1 MNDSLELV
9 HTVKSS
15 RGISISASSAG
26 QIAACPGSY
35 WLSRLNDM
43 PIFHRSTDTKLSDA
57 GTQLHADV
65 ENAVASCAGA
75 SKTFDEFRNALLN
88 WSGSS
93 EVMEV
98 IKPIHTVAWQ
108 WYLSLRRKYPR
119 KRLKFAVMVEPRI
132 WAQME
137 LPVSGQAD
145 LLVWEGSTDSV
156 LIADYKS
163 GFNAKDATPQ
173 LECLSSLAMHGEI
186 RTVTH
191 GRFERAV
198 SVRAVGIVKQID
210 GKTYG
215 VREDTDGKA
224 ILSKYHPDE
233 LSSAVANRGSHI
245 EPGDHCTF
253 CPAMHLCPVMSMTV
267 RGLPEMQKSIM
278 GTELTK
284 ENVEAV
290 YRGSKAAEAIKDW
303 FSQRLKSGYPVPG
316 RKLTNPSPQAALTDP
331 AKALKVLEDWT
342 SSNGDS
348 VAELRDRLQPRKYDE
363 KAIIG
368 ELTRIVTEVPE
379 AAELI
384 VTVPG
389 SPSNIAAKE

>member
-1 MNDSLELV
+1 MSDTLQLV
-9 HTVKSS
+9 QTVKSS

-26 QIAACPGSY
+26 RIAECPGSY

-43 PIFHRSTDTKLSDA
+43 PWFHRSTDTKLTEA

-65 ENAVASCAGA
+65 ENAVGLCAGA

-88 WSGSS
+88 WSGPA
-93 EVMEV
+93 EVGEV
-98 IKPIHTVAWQ
+98 LKPIYTVAWQ

-145 LLVWEGSTDSV
+145 LLIWEESTDSV

-173 LECLSSLAMHGEI
+173 LECLSSLAMFGEI
-186 RTVTH
+186 RTVTY
-191 GRFERAV
+191 GRLDRAA

-224 ILSKYHPDE
+224 LLSKYHPDE
-233 LSSAVANRGSHI
+233 LSSAVASRGSHI
-245 EPGDHCTF
+245 EPGDHCAF
-253 CPAMHLCPVMSMTV
+253 CPAMHLCPIMSMAV
-267 RGLPEMQKSIM
+267 RGQAEMQKSIM
-278 GTELTK
+278 DLELTREK
-284 ENVEAV
+284 VEAV
-290 YRGSKAAEAIKDW
+290 YRGSKAAEAMKDW

-316 RKLTNPSPQAALTDP
+316 RKLTNPSDQSALTDP
-331 AKALKVLEDWT
+331 AKALKILEDWT
-342 SSNGDS
+342 SGNGDS
-348 VAELRDRLQPRKYDE
+348 VAELRDRLQPRQYDE
-363 KAIIG
+363 KAILK
-368 ELTRIVTEVPE
+368 ELASIVTEVPE

-389 SPSNIAAKE
+389 NPSNIAAKE